1 MNKLNQDGAVNG
13 LVISLIMAV
22 LLLIGTMV
30 FAGWAYMSRQ
40 DYKDNV
46 TSKINDAVTIAKQQE
61 STAKDKQFV
70 EAEKKPLRPY
80 NGPEA
85 HGSIVVNYPKT
96 WSAYVAD
103 TGNTSTPVD
112 GYFHPQ
118 TVPSANDQ
126 NSVFALR
133 VQVVGQSYAEI
144 VRNFNTQQKSNGL
157 VITPYSLP
165 RVPKVVGVRVT
176 GKMDNNKVGT
186 VVVLP
191 LRTETLKIST
201 EGNQHLSDFDNIILP
216 NLVFSP

>member
-1 MNKLNQDGAVNG
+1 MNKLNQNGAANG
-13 LVISLIMAV
+13 LVISLIFAV
-22 LLLIGTMV
+22 ILLIGTMV
-30 FAGWAYMSRQ
+30 FAGWAYTSRQ

-46 TSKINDAVTIAKQQE
+46 TAKINDAVTIAKQQE

-80 NGPEA
+80 KGPEA
-85 HGSIVVNYPKT
+85 YGSIVVNYPKT

-103 TGNTSTPVD
+103 TGNSSIPID

-133 VQVVGQSYAEI
+133 VQVVNQPYAEI
-144 VRNFNTQQKSNGL
+144 VRNFGTQQKSNGL
-157 VITPYSLP
+157 VISPYSLP
-165 RVPKVVGVRVT
+165 RVPKIVGVRVT
-176 GKMDNNKVGT
+176 GKLDNNKVGT